1 MAFLTDDISINSII
15 GAGSSVSGD
24 IKINGFVRVD
34 GDVDG
39 NIETTS
45 NIIIG
50 AKARIR
56 GDIRAASAV
65 ISGIV
70 IGDVTAQAGVKL
82 LSTAAVIGDIATSRL
97 VVEDKVMLHGRC
109 TALEA
114 DGADAG
120 ASRRF
125 IRRTR

>member
-1 MAFLTDDISINSII
+1 MAFLTDDISINTII

-70 IGDVTAQAGVKL
+70 IGDITAPLSIKL
-82 LSTAAVIGDIATSRL
+82 LSTSAVIGDITSKRL
-97 VVEDKVMLHGRC
+97 VIEDKVILHGHC
-109 TALEA
+109 ITLKDENVSY
-114 DGADAG
+114 
-120 ASRRF
+120 SRPV
-125 IRRTR
+125 